1 MQSEGFVSMPL
12 EVAARQ
18 VEGITVVDVSG
29 NLWPRTDKG
38 GHILGEFV
46 QDLAE
51 KGSKQILLNLKG
63 VREHDNSGVGELV
76 ACLKAMRAQHGQ
88 LKLANVSQT
97 LKARLALSRLTK
109 IFETYEDEASAI
121 KAFGSPS

>member
-1 MQSEGFVSMPL
+1 
-12 EVAARQ
+12 
-18 VEGITVVDVSG
+18 VDVSG
-29 NLWPRTDKG
+29 NLWLRTDKG
-38 GHILGEFV
+38 GRVLSEFV

-51 KGSKQILLNLKG
+51 KGSQQILLNLKG
-63 VREHDNSGVGELV
+63 VRQHDNSGVGELV

-109 IFETYEDEASAI
+109 IFETYEDEKPAQSR
-121 KAFGSPS
+121 PSVAQVRPGVSKEVI

>member
-1 MQSEGFVSMPL
+1 MRSEGFVSMPL
-12 EVAARQ
+12 ELAARQ
-18 VEGITVVDVSG
+18 VERITVVDVSG

-38 GHILGEFV
+38 GHVLSEFA
-46 QDLAE
+46 QDLAQ

-63 VREHDNSGVGELV
+63 VKEHDNSGVGELV
-76 ACLKAMRAQHGQ
+76 ASLKAIRQQRGR

-97 LKARLALSRLTK
+97 LKGRLALSRLTK
-109 IFETYEDEASAI
+109 IFEIYEDEASAI

>member
-1 MQSEGFVSMPL
+1 MPL
-12 EVAARQ
+12 EVPVRQ
-18 VEGITVVDVSG
+18 VEGIMVVDVSG

-38 GHILGEFV
+38 GHVLSEFV
-46 QDLAE
+46 QDLVE

-76 ACLKAMRAQHGQ
+76 ACLKAMLKRRGQ

-97 LKARLALSRLTK
+97 LNARLAFSKLTK
-109 IFETYEDEASAI
+109 IFAIYEDEASAI
-121 KAFGSPS
+121 KSFGSPG

>member
-1 MQSEGFVSMPL
+1 MPL
-12 EVAARQ
+12 EVAVRQ
-18 VEGITVVDVSG
+18 VEGIMVVDVAG

-38 GHILGEFV
+38 GHVLSEFV

-51 KGSKQILLNLKG
+51 KGSQQILLNLKG
-63 VREHDNSGVGELV
+63 VRQHDNSGVGELV

-109 IFETYEDEASAI
+109 IFETYEDEKPAQSR
-121 KAFGSPS
+121 PSVAQVRP

>member
-1 MQSEGFVSMPL
+1 MRSEGFVSMPL

-18 VEGITVVDVSG
+18 VERITVVDVSG

-38 GHILGEFV
+38 GHVLSEFV

-63 VREHDNSGVGELV
+63 VMQHDNSGVGELV

-97 LKARLALSRLTK
+97 LNARLVFARLSK
-109 IFETYEDEASAI
+109 IFEIYEDEASAI

>member
-1 MQSEGFVSMPL
+1 MRSVGFVSLPL

-18 VEGITVVDVSG
+18 VERITVVDVSG

-38 GHILGEFV
+38 GHVLSEFV

-51 KGSKQILLNLKG
+51 KGSKQILLNLQG
-63 VREHDNSGVGELV
+63 VMQHDNSGVGELV

-97 LKARLALSRLTK
+97 LNARLAFARLSR
-109 IFETYEDEASAI
+109 IFEIYEDEASAI